1 MFSFISLILLHLL
14 YTHRGE
20 PFWVYV
26 KGGFAFMVMMM
37 ITRVLFKKESL
48 EYEEEEVEGFFV
60 LNNIFSVLLNF
71 KAVTWRR

>member
-48 EYEEEEVEGFFV
+48 EYEEEEEEEVEGVFC
-60 LNNIFSVLLNF
+60 I
-71 KAVTWRR
+71 K

>member
-48 EYEEEEVEGFFV
+48 EYEEEEEEVEGVFC
-60 LNNIFSVLLNF
+60 I
-71 KAVTWRR
+71 K

>member
-1 MFSFISLILLHLL
+1 
-14 YTHRGE
+14 
-20 PFWVYV
+20 
-26 KGGFAFMVMMM
+26 MVMMM